1 MISIRVAFIV
11 TISLVSLVIPA
22 YVYAADFEITPFAGY
37 TWGGDFKDET
47 TGTKLGVDE
56 TSNYGIMLDINQNN
70 DSQIELYYS
79 HQSTRLH
86 TESNGFYAGTPL
98 FDLNINYI
106 HIGGTYGMDSGKVK
120 PFVVGTLGVTYMDPK
135 GEGLDSVTKFSLGL
149 GGGVKIFFTD
159 HLGMRFEGRWFG
171 TLFDGSG
178 EAFCA
183 SSGQCLIKVQGDVFS
198 QFVANAGLVFA
209 F

>member
-1 MISIRVAFIV
+1 MIFMHIAFIV
-11 TISLVSLVIPA
+11 VVALIMAVTPG
-22 YVYAADFEITPFAGY
+22 YGHAADFEIIPFVGY

-56 TSNYGIMLDINQNN
+56 TSNYGIMLDINQSN

-86 TESNGFYAGTPL
+86 TESNGFYTGTPL

-106 HIGGTYGMDSGKVK
+106 HIGGTYGMDSGKLK

-135 GEGLDSVTKFSLGL
+135 GEGLDSATKFSLGL
-149 GGGVKIFFTD
+149 GGGVKIFLTD

-183 SSGQCLIKVQGDVFS
+183 SSGQCLIKVRGDVFS